1 MEAICRCWWWF
12 GIPSDWFHLTSLHE
26 PNPPGILRA
35 NSNSIQKI
43 QFKQIFW
50 NFKKGFS
57 LTQDHSYQRRTAHFA
72 PNNISYF
79 SDSVFCISKCL
90 WTIFLSLYFLV
101 LLAGPSAEL
110 PTPSPTMALSCWMAP
125 TPCHRGQ
132 KEIRRWKKD
141 KTWPEYQDREI
152 WNLKYVRRN
161 IDNCWMMPIPC
172 HWGQKEIFRWI
183 SKSRKQ

>member
-1 MEAICRCWWWF
+1 MSLDIKSREYV
-12 GIPSDWFHLTSLHE
+12 GESESDQMLFTEMFFAVFYKKVRKYCEMRNGRNLQVLVVIWDSERLVSPHFSPWAQPTR
-26 PNPPGILRA
+26 NPKSQLQFNPENPIQADILKL
-35 NSNSIQKI
+35 QKRL
-43 QFKQIFW
+43 
-50 NFKKGFS
+50 

-132 KEIRRWKKD
+132 KEIRRWKK
-141 KTWPEYQDREI
+141 R
-152 WNLKYVRRN
+152 
-161 IDNCWMMPIPC
+161 
-172 HWGQKEIFRWI
+172 
-183 SKSRKQ
+183 